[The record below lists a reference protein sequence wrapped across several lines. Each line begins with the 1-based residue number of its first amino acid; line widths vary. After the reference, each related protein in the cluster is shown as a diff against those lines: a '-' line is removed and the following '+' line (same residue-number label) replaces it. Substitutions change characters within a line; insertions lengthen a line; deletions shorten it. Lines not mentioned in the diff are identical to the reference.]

1 LSYKL
6 FTLYFKNEF
15 LLKDVDRDVMEFL
28 EMTQG
33 VKDLLGDPKK
43 AIVKLS
49 LPMIVGMTILSAYQ
63 LADGIWVAGLG
74 ADQLAAVGLF
84 FPFFLA
90 IMALGNGLGMGGS
103 TAIARFL
110 GARKKKDA
118 EFIAIHTIVL
128 GIILGLAVTLIGFP
142 LVEELFFSLSESEA
156 VGSYATSYAEIL
168 FLGAIIIIFPTV
180 ANAILRAE
188 GAVKKAVYGLIVGSV
203 ANIILDPIFIY
214 TFDLGV
220 AGAAWATLISLFLSC
235 VIFIYLI
242 FIRSTSFLHVS
253 FIGFHLNTK
262 YIKDILRVGIP
273 SAMTQISISISLF
286 ILNII
291 VRVASG
297 DEGIA
302 VLTSGWRIMM
312 LGVIPMLGV
321 SPAVESVSGAAYG
334 AKDKKKLKTAFFYA
348 IRFGLL
354 IELIIGVLIFL
365 FAEQIAYLFS
375 YTTTSSVIFE
385 DLVLYLRTT
394 AFYYPVV
401 PASVAAASVFRG
413 MGYGTI
419 SLINTII
426 RVIILQTLFSYVL
439 AISLGFGLFG
449 VWLGIVLGAFIS
461 VIISVSWANMT
472 IQRVFK

>member
-1 LSYKL
+1 
-6 FTLYFKNEF
+6 
-15 LLKDVDRDVMEFL
+15 MEFL
-28 EMTQG
+28 EMTPG
-33 VKDLLGDPKK
+33 VKNLLGDPKK

-49 LPMIVGMTILSAYQ
+49 LPMIIGMTILSAYQ

-118 EFIAIHTIVL
+118 EHIAIHTIFL
-128 GIILGLAVTLIGFP
+128 GLILGLIVTIIGFP
-142 LVEELFFSLSESEA
+142 LVEQTFFSLSGSKV
-156 VGSYATSYAEIL
+156 VGSYAISYAEIL
-168 FLGAIIIIFPTV
+168 FSGAIIIIFPTV
-180 ANAILRAE
+180 ANAIIRAE

-203 ANIILDPIFIY
+203 ANIVLDPIFIY
-214 TFDLGV
+214 TFNLGV
-220 AGAAWATLISLFLSC
+220 AGAAWATLLSLLISC

-242 FIRSTSFLHVS
+242 FIRPTSFLHVT
-253 FIGFHLNTK
+253 FKGFRLNTI

-291 VRVASG
+291 VRVSTG

-302 VLTSGWRIMM
+302 VLTGGWRIMM
-312 LGVIPMLGV
+312 MGVIPMLGV
-321 SPAVESVSGAAYG
+321 SPAIESVSGAAFG
-334 AKDKKKLKTAFFYA
+334 AEDKEKLKTAFYYA
-348 IRFGLL
+348 IRFGLF
-354 IELIIGVLIFL
+354 IELVIGVLIFL
-365 FAEQIAYLFS
+365 FADQIAYLFS
-375 YTTTSSVIFE
+375 YTTSSSVIFE

-419 SLINTII
+419 SLINTIL

-439 AISLGFGLFG
+439 AITLGLGLFG
-449 VWLGIVLGAFIS
+449 VWVGIVLSAFVS
-461 VIISVSWANMT
+461 VIISVSWANWT
-472 IQRVFK
+472 IKGLFK